1 MMIRNSETSWRTV
14 HKADMTNDGGD
25 KAVMYVEP

>member
-1 MMIRNSETSWRTV
+1 MMIGNSETSWRTV

-25 KAVMYVEP
+25 KAAMYVEP